1 MNRQSTPQSP
11 PRKER
16 EPAGGVPRDELEEV
30 RKKQLIE
37 VTIDSLAEV
46 GYVGSTLAQIA
57 SRADV
62 SPGLVA
68 HYFDD
73 KDGLLEAAFRTLG
86 RRVADGVRAQLRHAR
101 TPRARIQ
108 AIIDTNLSPA
118 EFSQRTGSAWLAF
131 WGQVPHVHALKRVQD
146 AYQRRML
153 SNLRHALKFLLPAAE
168 ARRLAA
174 MIAAMIDGVW
184 LRAALSNWTEADSE
198 SAKALLTAFVDARL
212 KDSSA
217 NTSARVVSGR
227 AASSTSLPAGGATDD
242 ASAGAASTNDS
253 SHHGT
258 GRDMESFTTINPAT
272 GEVLATIRIDGA
284 AEVDSAVDAALAA
297 QRKWAAMT
305 GAERGRVLRR
315 AADLLRARNAE
326 LARLETCDTGKP
338 IQETSVVD
346 VASGAECFEFF
357 AGLAATIAGEH
368 LDLGPH
374 AFGYTRREPLGVVAG
389 IGAWNYPLQ
398 IACWKTAPALA
409 CGNAM
414 IFKPADLTPLTAIKL
429 QEVLAEAG
437 VPEGLFRV
445 VQGPIETGRLL
456 TRHPRI
462 RKVSVT
468 GAVQT
473 GKAVMADVAPTLK
486 HLTLELGGKS
496 PLIVCE
502 DANLDNAVSG
512 ALLGNFY
519 SAGEVCSNGTRVF
532 VQRSVKADFIAKL
545 TQRVRAMRIGDPLD
559 PGTQVGSLIS
569 AAHLQKVLGYIAKGR
584 AEGAR
589 IVTGGHRATSGELAK
604 GFFVEPTV
612 FDDCH
617 DDMLIAREEIF
628 GPVMTVLSFDDEDE
642 VVARANATDYGL
654 SAAVFTN
661 DLTRAH
667 RMIARL
673 QAGTC
678 WINHY
683 NITPIE
689 LPFGGMKMSGLG
701 RENGRAALEHYTQLK
716 SVYVAMSDVESPY

>member
-1 MNRQSTPQSP
+1 M
-11 PRKER
+11 
-16 EPAGGVPRDELEEV
+16 PRDELEEV
-30 RKKQLIE
+30 RKSQLIE

-86 RRVADGVRAQLRHAR
+86 RRVADGVRARMRNVH
-101 TPRARIQ
+101 TPRGRIQ
-108 AIIDTNLSPA
+108 ALIDTNLGPE
-118 EFSQRTGSAWLAF
+118 EFMQRTGSAWLAF
-131 WGQVPHVHALKRVQD
+131 WGQVPHVEGLKRVQS

-153 SNLRHALKFLLPAAE
+153 SNLRHALRHLVPAGE
-168 ARRLAA
+168 ARSLAA
-174 MIAAMIDGVW
+174 TIAAMIDGVW

-198 SAKALLTAFVDARL
+198 SARALLTAFVDARL
-212 KDSSA
+212 KEWSSG
-217 NTSARVVSGR
+217 SAQ
-227 AASSTSLPAGGATDD
+227 AEPAGSNPTQTGATR
-242 ASAGAASTNDS
+242 SVQ
-253 SHHGT
+253 
-258 GRDMESFTTINPAT
+258 SFNTINPAT
-272 GEVLATIRIDGA
+272 GEILATIRVDGP
-284 AEVDSAVDAALAA
+284 AEVDAAVELACVA
-297 QRKWAAMT
+297 QRKWAALS

-315 AADLLRARNAE
+315 VAELLRARNSE

-338 IQETSVVD
+338 IQETNVVD

-357 AGLAATIAGEH
+357 SGLAATVAGEH
-368 LDLGPH
+368 LDLGPQ

-414 IFKPADLTPLTAIKL
+414 IFKPSDMTPLTATKL
-429 QEVLAEAG
+429 QEVLLEAG
-437 VPEGLFRV
+437 APPGLFQV
-445 VQGPIETGRLL
+445 VQGFGETGRLL
-456 TRHPRI
+456 ARHPRI

-468 GAVQT
+468 GSVRT
-473 GKAVMADVAPTLK
+473 GQAVMADAASTLK
-486 HLTLELGGKS
+486 HVTLELGGKS
-496 PLIVCE
+496 PLIICD
-502 DANLDNAVSG
+502 DAHLNNAVSG

-532 VQRSVKADFIAKL
+532 VHRSIKAAFLAKL
-545 TQRVRAMRIGDPLD
+545 LQRVQAMKLGDPLD
-559 PGTQVGSLIS
+559 PATQVGSLIS
-569 AAHLQKVLGYIAKGR
+569 EAHMQKVLGYIAKGK
-584 AEGAR
+584 AEGAQLL
-589 IVTGGHRATSGELAK
+589 TGGHRVMTGDLAN
-604 GFFVEPTV
+604 GFFVAPTV
-612 FDDCH
+612 FDECRDE
-617 DDMLIAREEIF
+617 MAIAREEIF
-628 GPVMTVLSFDDEDE
+628 GPVMTVLTFDDEEE
-642 VVARANATDYGL
+642 VIARANATDFGL

-683 NITPIE
+683 NITPVE

-716 SVYVAMSDVESPY
+716 SVYVAMADVEAPY